1 MQKHEVESA
10 TLLFGVGLPLAGW
23 LAGTYIGNVPLSP
36 FPQAL
41 TAALHATPN
50 NPFIVGGV
58 VAGLGLAASAAYLF
72 HEYGDDGFRGAPYR
86 RWMRGSKMANWHK
99 VKSQVN
105 AANRGE
111 NRRRRAE
118 QRGAKDL
125 PPVMI
130 GPMPMPLHLENR
142 NTLICASIGAGKSVA
157 MESMISSAVKRRDK
171 MAVIDPNGTFYS
183 KFSFPG
189 DTILNPFD
197 RRSSGWTLFN
207 EIKGVHDFDRMAKS
221 VIPPQIDPSDE
232 QWCAYARDVLADTM
246 RKLVETNNADQDTLV
261 NLLVREDGEV
271 IRAFLVNTDSQ
282 VYFRDN
288 AEKAIA
294 SIQFMMNKYVRPLS
308 FMTKGDFS
316 LHKWVNDPNA
326 GNLFVTWREDMR
338 AAQRPLVATWIDTI
352 CATILSISDD
362 AQHLS
367 RRLWLFLDELES
379 LGRLES
385 FVPAATKGRKHGLRM
400 AASIQDWAQL
410 DETYGKDAAKTL
422 LGCFRN
428 YLIFGA
434 SNALNADK
442 ASEILGKQ
450 HVERIQI
457 TTNAG
462 GIGGGGRSR
471 HVIAS
476 PPEPVVLDSEISN
489 LKDLEG
495 YVMFAEDFPIA
506 KIKLPY
512 VKYPHRAAAIDIK

>member
-1 MQKHEVESA
+1 MQKHEVENA
-10 TLLFGVGLPLAGW
+10 TLLFGVGLPIAGW
-23 LAGTYIGNVPLSP
+23 LAGTYIGDVPLSP

-41 TAALHATPN
+41 TAALHATTN

-72 HEYGDDGFRGAPYR
+72 HEYEDDGFRGAPYR

-118 QRGAKDL
+118 QRGGKDL
-125 PPVMI
+125 PPLMI

-246 RKLVETNNADQDTLV
+246 RKLVETNNPDQDTLV

-282 VYFRDN
+282 GYFRDN

-362 AQHLS
+362 TQHLS